1 MDEEKPVEDEQPLV
15 DGQHARVVGEEAL
28 DVDVELEALEAVG
41 DKRLVHGLHHVR
53 VVGVDGPERN
63 PIGHGPRGGVEP
75 GVDLP
80 GHTGLVGVGEVDE
93 ALDAVVAEEAR
104 DQLGLRRVLERPI
117 RALGE
122 PSPDRTGKPRRMEVG
137 VDVDIPEVLGRPH
150 QALTTQVPG
159 QPLTE
164 TPARTRPALARRST
178 VRAVSTVSSP
188 KSLAMRMGVEYTAPS
203 R

>member
-1 MDEEKPVEDEQPLV
+1 MDEEKPVEGEQPLV

-28 DVDVELEALEAVG
+28 DVDVELEALEAVA

-63 PIGHGPRGGVEP
+63 PIGHGSRGGVEP

-104 DQLGLRRVLERPI
+104 DQLGLGGILELPI

-122 PSPDRTGKPRRMEVG
+122 PLPDGAREPRRMEVG
-137 VDVDIPEVLGRPH
+137 VDVDIPEAVRRPH
-150 QALTTQVPG
+150 QLFTTQVPG
-159 QPLTE
+159 QPLTA
-164 TPARTRPALARRST
+164 TPTRTRPVLARRSAA
-178 VRAVSTVSSP
+178 RAVSRGSRP
-188 KSLAMRMGVEYTAPS
+188 KSRAMRAGVE
-203 R
+203 